1 MIKPY
6 VNKIIFL
13 DEDDLRKVKV
23 NSISAYEQL
32 INPGPDTQ
40 VINLS
45 KEVDFEELVNYV
57 NPSDISSGNIVF
69 RHNYARDF
77 SQVHDFSRGVI
88 HEKYNLFLALCHA
101 LGAKKV
107 LIKDVTS
114 NSSVATQD
122 RSINADFNA
131 DSISVTGSA
140 HFSNT
145 KKDEFIEVYK
155 ELLEIDTTAQGGEP
169 DFEVAQEI
177 LREHNLK
184 RDTFFTHIYD
194 MRKVRNNKLDKY
206 VTTLDY
212 VREYENILNSK
223 LIANVDLMMRF
234 LNSTA
239 NLAAIKDY
247 SLKEVANNKIQIE
260 VEF

>member
-13 DEDDLRKVKV
+13 DESDLRKVKV

-32 INPGPDTQ
+32 TNPGPDTQ

-45 KEVDFEELVNYV
+45 KEVDFDELVNYV

-69 RHNYARDF
+69 RHNYARGF

-107 LIKDVTS
+107 LIKDMTS
-114 NSSVATQD
+114 NSSVATQGK
-122 RSINADFNA
+122 SINADFNA
-131 DSISVTGSA
+131 DSTFVTANA
-140 HFSNT
+140 HFANT
-145 KKDEFIEVYK
+145 KKDEFNEVYK
-155 ELLEIDTTAQGGEP
+155 ELLQIDTTAQGGEP

-177 LREHNLK
+177 LRENNLK

-212 VREYENILNSK
+212 VREYENIFNSK
-223 LIANVDLMMRF
+223 LIANIDLMIRF

-247 SLKEVANNKIQIE
+247 SRKEVANNKIQIE